1 MITDDL
7 LADARQPDGSYQF
20 AESFAAVSGYTLSAD
35 LAIGN
40 LECNFCGEP
49 YAGKPDYRAPDSLA
63 MTLSTIGFDL
73 LQTANTC
80 SIQNGLSGLQSTMT
94 RLQTWASTMRAPTQ
108 ARPSAPITA
117 ASCSRP
123 SAA

>member
-49 YAGKPDYRAPDSLA
+49 YAGKPDLPRA
-63 MTLSTIGFDL
+63 GF
-73 LQTANTC
+73 TC
-80 SIQNGLSGLQSTMT
+80 HDAVDH
-94 RLQTWASTMRAPTQ
+94 RL
-108 ARPSAPITA
+108 
-117 ASCSRP
+117 
-123 SAA
+123 